1 MTAAANTTTAT
12 APAIRPHGRCWV
24 TTLTGGRVR
33 PLVPAPVRCV
43 DGLLEPDPPREA
55 PPDAR
60 PFSGL
65 GSLATTAPPC
75 AAVPGNTCTRVG
87 PAHLAGGCECRCG
100 GCATPALDRFRAR

>member
-24 TTLTGGRVR
+24 TTLTGGGAP
-33 PLVPAPVRCV
+33 PLAPAPPRGV
-43 DGLLEPDPPREA
+43 DGLLEPAPPRGA

-65 GSLATTAPPC
+65 GSLATTAPRC
-75 AAVPGNTCTRVG
+75 AAAPGNTRTRVP

-100 GCATPALDRFRAR
+100 GCATPAVGRF